1 MCGETDSITR
11 WSCREPALIVTTCRG
26 QGGYQASRKEK
37 GFEQMNEKRISR
49 WAASVGVVIAVA
61 AIISGCALFGKS
73 DHAKEI
79 RMDQLPPAVK
89 AAAEKETAGCRI
101 IEVEEELK
109 DGKTIYAIT
118 YDERG
123 TEMEIEYSTD
133 AVLLSK
139 GPE

>member
-1 MCGETDSITR
+1 
-11 WSCREPALIVTTCRG
+11 
-26 QGGYQASRKEK
+26 
-37 GFEQMNEKRISR
+37 MNEKRIGR
-49 WAASVGVVIAVA
+49 WAAGVGIVMAVA
-61 AIISGCALFGKS
+61 AIVSGCALFAKN

-118 YDERG
+118 YDEKG

>member
-1 MCGETDSITR
+1 
-11 WSCREPALIVTTCRG
+11 
-26 QGGYQASRKEK
+26 
-37 GFEQMNEKRISR
+37 MNEKRIGR
-49 WAASVGVVIAVA
+49 WVAGVGVVMAVA
-61 AIISGCALFGKS
+61 AIMSGCALFGKS

-89 AAAEKETAGCRI
+89 AAAEKETAGCKI

-118 YDERG
+118 YDEKG